1 MSTEGRRV
9 AVRGEL
15 QAQLVMAAAMVVD
28 GGTGAPVGLLL
39 ASRRRDEHRGRFGDD
54 LGRRGGEIGDDGV
67 LPWAAGGVACTG
79 GVARVQGNSRDGE
92 KAAGGLRVARGGG
105 AGSWG
110 RGNGGRGSNGGA
122 GDVGRRPCFPA
133 AGERRKTVGGS
144 FCNY

>member
-1 MSTEGRRV
+1 LSAKGRRV

-67 LPWAAGGVACTG
+67 LPWAAGFQLSCYAY
-79 GVARVQGNSRDGE
+79 
-92 KAAGGLRVARGGG
+92 LH
-105 AGSWG
+105 
-110 RGNGGRGSNGGA
+110 
-122 GDVGRRPCFPA
+122 
-133 AGERRKTVGGS
+133 
-144 FCNY
+144 